1 MVSSGRKAL
10 WQPFKQSLAVVKNLA
25 CFPVHERR
33 GSNDLASEYFTD
45 GLMAEANTE
54 YRNRFM
60 KAPDNIFGYSRIRR
74 CARARRNDNAR
85 RFQALYFFQ
94 CDLVIPE
101 YVQFFAK
108 LAQVLHQ
115 VIGERVVII
124 DNENHISSCCAL
136 YFKPALRKVDRVYE
150 RP

>member
-1 MVSSGRKAL
+1 MVTSGRKAL
-10 WQPFKQSLAVVKNLA
+10 RQPFKQPLAVVKNLA

-33 GSNDLASEYFTD
+33 GSNDSASEYFTD

-60 KAPDNIFGYSRIRR
+60 KAPDNIFGYSGICR
-74 CARARRNDNAR
+74 CAGARRNDNSR
-85 RFQALYFFQ
+85 GFQALYFFE

-101 YVQFFAK
+101 YTQFFAK

-124 DNENHISSCCAL
+124 DNENHISSNCA
-136 YFKPALRKVDRVYE
+136 YISNP
-150 RP
+150 

>member
-1 MVSSGRKAL
+1 MVTSGRKAL
-10 WQPFKQSLAVVKNLA
+10 RQPFKQSLAVVKNLA

-60 KAPDNIFGYSRIRR
+60 KAPDNIFGYSGIRR
-74 CARARRNDNAR
+74 CAGSRRNDNTLW
-85 RFQALYFFQ
+85 FLSLYFFE

-101 YVQFFAK
+101 SAQFFAK
-108 LAQVLHQ
+108 LAAV
-115 VIGERVVII
+115 GRE
-124 DNENHISSCCAL
+124 
-136 YFKPALRKVDRVYE
+136 
-150 RP
+150 